1 MDTLCYSGVPTSP
14 VSRYSPHETGSWDTS
29 GYISLNK
36 GQNNVSPGQRKS
48 NSPPTRVTPI
58 SRGQSANLSRSTP
71 VIVDRGT
78 PLKDPLV
85 GRGTPGLVPPLE
97 SRNSQHIDGSSRQGS
112 ASPGDTLTKLE
123 TPVTSS
129 GGPTRLGSPFWCG
142 LGSRDPQSRTFEF
155 PERDVPLTS
164 SQSSVRLSSTNTP
177 PTYKHV
183 TNLLIDK
190 VGIPPHTPYL
200 LTIGHIFR
208 PLLVTSHWHHQLDTI
223 SIFQCQHMTVFLKII
238 FRYIF
243 IQRIHSFRRS
253 FISKSAL
260 ISFLKRI

>member
-208 PLLVTSHWHHQLDTI
+208 PLLVTSH
-223 SIFQCQHMTVFLKII
+223 
-238 FRYIF
+238 
-243 IQRIHSFRRS
+243 
-253 FISKSAL
+253 
-260 ISFLKRI
+260 